1 MYTSYY
7 FLFCMKVYLDM
18 YAEYLL
24 IIEFNNN
31 NIVFPFSKSPTCLIL
46 SSCVKCQMTYGISH
60 LSLAHIIHFLFN
72 MLRSGSA
79 DIIFFYKHVNRF
91 NQLFFR
97 DYTSLNISK
106 LLVDVNLYLE
116 PKKEFTFRSL
126 RSENCYYV
134 FQCHVFQQLLSRFIS
149 TCCNSS
155 TIFTCT
161 FSIRI

>member
-24 IIEFNNN
+24 IIEFHNN

-106 LLVDVNLYLE
+106 LLADFSRCFWLR
-116 PKKEFTFRSL
+116 KCSL
-126 RSENCYYV
+126 
-134 FQCHVFQQLLSRFIS
+134 HHLLSYRKTLVDNAAS
-149 TCCNSS
+149 CM
-155 TIFTCT
+155 
-161 FSIRI
+161 